1 MKTTLFTLVA
11 VFCLSGCG
19 SKESP
24 TAPSTSS
31 PAPSR
36 GIFAD
41 VTDPTGDAQARPL
54 AGVTIPPDLVG
65 ATLEAKDGALTVTIS
80 FAAGTMSQPNTR
92 WVIYVDLDQ
101 NPATGAHNGAA
112 VCTGCDPLIGYEYI
126 ISFRSS
132 PGGTPVAGF
141 PLEQVTSVLRLRFDA
156 NQRTWFSDT
165 IGTAEL
171 TFPTANQSRTVIPLT
186 LLGNDDGRLAFRI
199 VAQQWGIS
207 TSGNL
212 NLQPSL
218 DSLPNEGLPP
228 AATQ

>member
-1 MKTTLFTLVA
+1 MKKPLLTLVA

-19 SKESP
+19 GKDSP
-24 TAPSTSS
+24 TAPSTPSPA

-54 AGVTIPPDLVG
+54 AGVTFPSDMVG
-65 ATLEAKDGALTVTIS
+65 ATLEAKDGALTATIS
-80 FAAGTMSQPNTR
+80 FAAGTMSQANTR
-92 WVIYVDLDQ
+92 WGIYLDIDQ
-101 NPATGAHNGAA
+101 NPATGAFNGEA
-112 VCTGCDPLIGYEYI
+112 VNSDPLIGFEYI

-132 PGGTPVAGF
+132 PGGT
-141 PLEQVTSVLRLRFDA
+141 QVDVLKLRFDA
-156 NQRTWFSDT
+156 NVRRWFSDT
-165 IGTAEL
+165 VGTAEV

-199 VAQQWGIS
+199 NAQQWGIS

-218 DSLPNEGLPP
+218 DLLPNDGLPP